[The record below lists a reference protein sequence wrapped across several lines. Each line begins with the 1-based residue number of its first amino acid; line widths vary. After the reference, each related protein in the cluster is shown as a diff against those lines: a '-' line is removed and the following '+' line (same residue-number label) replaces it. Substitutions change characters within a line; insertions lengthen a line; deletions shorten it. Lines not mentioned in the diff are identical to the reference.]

1 VGALACDTIL
11 RSNAYYIV
19 PMTAWRRRC
28 RRIHLPAPR
37 YTVSLADLNLD
48 PKGRGQFFDGRGFLL
63 AHLRAAVAEETALL
77 LGFGNL
83 CATETN
89 DWLNL

>member
-1 VGALACDTIL
+1 
-11 RSNAYYIV
+11 
-19 PMTAWRRRC
+19 
-28 RRIHLPAPR
+28 
-37 YTVSLADLNLD
+37 VSLADLNLD